1 MNEADVI
8 SILKESIWTILI
20 ASSPILVC
28 ALAIG
33 LFIAFFQALTQIQ
46 EMTLTFVPKIV
57 GILIALTVSVPFM
70 FSTISQLSDKI
81 FDLIVIGGL

>member
-1 MNEADVI
+1 MSETDVI
-8 SILKESIWTILI
+8 SILTESIWTILI
-20 ASSPILVC
+20 ASSPILAC

-46 EMTLTFVPKIV
+46 EMTLTFVPKII
-57 GILIALTVSVPFM
+57 GILIALTVSLPFM
-70 FSTISQLSDKI
+70 FSSINRLTDKI

>member
-1 MNEADVI
+1 MTAEDTLTIMQDAI
-8 SILKESIWTILI
+8 QTILI
-20 ASSPILVC
+20 TASPILAS

-57 GILIALTVSVPFM
+57 AILSVLIISLPFM
-70 FSTISQLSDKI
+70 LGQITKLTDKI
-81 FDLIVIGGL
+81 FLLIQNGGF

>member
-1 MNEADVI
+1 MTAEDTLTIMQDAI
-8 SILKESIWTILI
+8 QTILI
-20 ASSPILVC
+20 TASPILAS

-57 GILIALTVSVPFM
+57 AILSVLIISLPFM
-70 FSTISQLSDKI
+70 LGQITKLTDKI
-81 FDLIVIGGL
+81 FFLIQNGGF

>member
-1 MNEADVI
+1 MTADDT
-8 SILKESIWTILI
+8 LTILQDAI
-20 ASSPILVC
+20 QTILVTSSPILIS

-57 GILIALTVSVPFM
+57 GILVVLTISLPFM
-70 FSTISQLSDKI
+70 MGQITKLTDKI
-81 FDLIVIGGL
+81 FALIQNGGF